1 VFDAVMTRST
11 KGSTARKLKRAVV
24 FASAVSVLL
33 ACGAF
38 GSLDWLQRRQSTWE
52 QLRLLTA
59 LTASRLGAA
68 IAGGSVAR
76 ADGVLRELNKDPRV
90 VGAFLV
96 GPGGRVVASYVRG
109 SGPRRIASPPVRP
122 DGEYRAGSF
131 LLDYRTIS
139 FPGTFAGASSGG
151 GRGTLCLEYD
161 DGGPFGPPEPFVGL
175 TLMLLGLSM
184 MLGLFLS
191 ERVQRAI
198 AEPVLAL
205 ARTALR
211 VAAEKDYSLRAPVNG
226 RDEVSF
232 LSERFNEMM
241 AQIESGNMALEAARQ
256 SLESSVAER
265 TLELE
270 QEIADRKRAQAALE
284 EHSARLGALVRK
296 NPLGIVVIDA
306 NQQIQMCNAAFE
318 RIFGFRSEEITG
330 ANLDSLIVPPELKA
344 ESEALVEQLLKGEF
358 VLAETRRR
366 RKDGA
371 VIDVSVTA
379 LHLEVN
385 GKHIGLYVLYE
396 DITERKRAE
405 RALRES
411 ERQYRSLFDQI
422 PDPLFIFDRETHRFL
437 HANTTMTR
445 VYGYSFEE
453 LRQMSPLDLQPAGDT
468 RLPAPSFEMHKPDT
482 PINDVHVT
490 RDGRRIDVEMH
501 SDQIVFEGRPAW
513 LTIARDVTTR
523 NQVRREL
530 ERAKE
535 IAEQA
540 NRAKSEFLANMSH
553 EIRTPMNGVL
563 GMTALALE
571 TDLSDE
577 QREYL
582 TLVKSSAESL
592 LSLLNDI
599 LDFAKI
605 EAGKL
610 EFEEIP
616 FCLRDDL
623 GEKMK
628 SLGHWAF
635 RKGLELAWRVRP
647 DVPEWLVGDP
657 GRLRQVLVNLVGNA
671 VKFTAKGEVVV
682 DISRESESAEGVVLH
697 FLVRDTGIGIPAE
710 QRERIFE
717 AFTQAD
723 SSTTRRFGGTGLGL
737 AIVKYLVERMN
748 GRIWVESEEGR
759 GSTFHFTT
767 RFERPPA
774 GFSPPRAVHPT
785 ELEGCRVLVVDD
797 NQANQQI
804 LLEMLR
810 QWRMEPE
817 EAEGAEAAIEALE
830 RAKADGR
837 PFRLAIVDAQMPE
850 VDGFTLIQR
859 VRQHPE
865 FASMGI
871 ILLSSMGYPGQTG
884 RARRARFDAFLI
896 KPVQQSELLNTILK
910 VTAEPVHDS
919 EKRPATIA
927 RALPATRGQ
936 KVLLAEDNAVNSRLA
951 ARLLEKRG
959 CSVLLA
965 TNGAEAIELWSR
977 ESVDLILMDVQMPVV
992 DGLEATRRIREKEK
1006 GSGAH
1011 VPIVVLTAHA
1021 MKGDRERCLD
1031 AGADDYLAK
1040 PIVPAMLAKVTERY
1054 LASGKPVNDSAQS
1067 AIAPPLERPLDPDA
1081 LLARLEG
1088 DRALVGEM
1096 VSLLDGE
1103 APVLVEQARE
1113 AIERKDFQVLERA
1126 AHTLKGAIGNF
1137 GNGPAFGAAAELE
1150 TCARHR
1156 TGGEAAAACRR
1167 LESELKRLL
1176 ASLEPFREEIAQ

>member
-1 VFDAVMTRST
+1 MA
-11 KGSTARKLKRAVV
+11 GYAR
-24 FASAVSVLL
+24 
-33 ACGAF
+33 GA
-38 GSLDWLQRRQSTWE
+38 GRR
-52 QLRLLTA
+52 RMA
-59 LTASRLGAA
+59 L
-68 IAGGSVAR
+68 
-76 ADGVLRELNKDPRV
+76 
-90 VGAFLV
+90 
-96 GPGGRVVASYVRG
+96 
-109 SGPRRIASPPVRP
+109 PPIRP
-122 DGEYRAGSF
+122 DGEYDSGTF
-131 LLDYRTIS
+131 ILGYRTIA
-139 FPGTFAGASSGG
+139 FTGAFAGAFSGAFAGG
-151 GRGTLCLEYD
+151 GRGTFYLKYD
-161 DGGPFGPPEPFVGL
+161 VGGPFGPWEPFGGL
-175 TLMLLGLSM
+175 TAMLLGISM

-191 ERVQRAI
+191 ERVQRAV
-198 AEPVLAL
+198 AEPILEL

-232 LSERFNEMM
+232 LAERFNEMM
-241 AQIESGNMALEAARQ
+241 AQIERGNIALETARK
-256 SLESSVAER
+256 SLESRVAER
-265 TLELE
+265 TCELE
-270 QEIADRKRAQAALE
+270 QEIADRNRAQAALE
-284 EHSARLGALVRK
+284 EHSARLGTLVRH
-296 NPLGIVVIDA
+296 NQLAIVVIDA
-306 NQQIQMCNAAFE
+306 DQHIQMCNASFE
-318 RIFGFRSEEITG
+318 RISGYRSDEITG
-330 ANLDSLIVPPELKA
+330 ANLDSLIVPPELKP
-344 ESEALVEQLLKGEF
+344 ESEALVERLLQGDF

-366 RKDGA
+366 RKDG
-371 VIDVSVTA
+371 VTIDVSVTA
-379 LHLEVN
+379 LHLEAS
-385 GKHIGLYVLYE
+385 GKHLGLYVLYE

-405 RALRES
+405 QALRDS

-422 PDPLFIFDRETHRFL
+422 PDPLFIIDRETHRFL
-437 HANTTMTR
+437 HANTTVTR
-445 VYGYSFEE
+445 VYGYSVEE
-453 LRQMSPLDLQPAGDT
+453 LRQMTPLDLHPAGDR
-468 RLPAPSFEMHKPDT
+468 RLVLPTLDVHNPDT
-482 PINDVHVT
+482 PFNYVHVT
-490 RDGRRIDVEMH
+490 RDGRRIDVETH

-523 NQVRREL
+523 NQVREEL

-647 DVPEWLVGDP
+647 DVPEWMVGDP

-671 VKFTAKGEVVV
+671 VKFTAEGEVVV
-682 DISRESESAEGVVLH
+682 DISRESESAEGVTLH

-710 QRERIFE
+710 QRERIFG

-759 GSTFHFTT
+759 GSTFHFTA

-774 GFSPPRAVHPT
+774 GFSPPRTAHPA

-797 NQANQQI
+797 NQANRQI
-804 LLEMLR
+804 LSEMLR
-810 QWRMEPE
+810 QWRL
-817 EAEGAEAAIEALE
+817 EAEETATAAAALE
-830 RAKADGR
+830 TLERESAAGR

-859 VRQHPE
+859 IREHPE
-865 FASMGI
+865 FASTRI
-871 ILLSSMGYPGQTG
+871 ILLSSMGHPGKADG
-884 RARRARFDAFLI
+884 SLRAGIDAFLI
-896 KPVQQSELLNTILK
+896 KPVQQSELLNTILR
-910 VTAEPVHDS
+910 VTAAPSLAE
-919 EKRPATIA
+919 EKPAVA
-927 RALPATRGQ
+927 APALHSGTGQ
-936 KVLLAEDNAVNSRLA
+936 KVLLAEDNAVNRRLA

-959 CSVLLA
+959 CTVLLA
-965 TNGAEAIELWSR
+965 TNGGEALELWSR
-977 ESVDLILMDVQMPVV
+977 EVVDLILMDVQMPVV
-992 DGLEATRRIREKEK
+992 DGLEATRRIREQEN

-1040 PIVPAMLAKVTERY
+1040 PIVPAMLAAVLDRY
-1054 LASGKPVNDSAQS
+1054 LASGQLTGGGTESVVEPSE
-1067 AIAPPLERPLDPDA
+1067 ERPLDPDA

-1088 DRALVGEM
+1088 DRALLGEM
-1096 VSLLDGE
+1096 VSLLEGE
-1103 APVLVEQARE
+1103 APVLIEQARAALE
-1113 AIERKDFQVLERA
+1113 QADFQALHRA
-1126 AHTLKGAIGNF
+1126 AHSLKGAVGNF
-1137 GNGPAFGAAAELE
+1137 GNGPAFRAAEKLE
-1150 TCARHR
+1150 ACARS
-1156 TGGEAAAACRR
+1156 GAGADDAEAACHR

-1176 ASLEPFREEIAQ
+1176 ASLEPFREEITK